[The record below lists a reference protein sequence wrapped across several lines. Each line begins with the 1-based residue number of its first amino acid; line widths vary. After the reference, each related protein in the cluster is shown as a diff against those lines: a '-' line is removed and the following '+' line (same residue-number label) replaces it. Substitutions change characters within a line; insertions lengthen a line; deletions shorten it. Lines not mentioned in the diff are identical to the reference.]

1 MMGHRTVILGLGLLL
16 LVGCAS
22 APKRPRS
29 QEAPF
34 RPATALLLPYAAPDG
49 SLTRVQLREGLKR
62 DFDKADANHSGC
74 LDANEIRAINQQR
87 WKNDASSASPLIDFK
102 SNGCFDFE
110 EFAATPLTVF
120 DMLDANGTGKL
131 TAKQLK
137 PGSQSTGQ
145 QQDQSN
151 NNTQQQGQG
160 HHRHGGGGG
169 QGGGDQD

>member
-1 MMGHRTVILGLGLLL
+1 MTGQRTVILGLGLLL
-16 LVGCAS
+16 LAGCAG

-34 RPATALLLPYAAPDG
+34 RPATMLLLPYAAPDG
-49 SLTRVQLREGLKR
+49 SLTRLQLREGLKR

-74 LDANEIRAINQQR
+74 LDANEVRTINQQR

-102 SNGCFDFE
+102 NNGCFDFE

-131 TAKQLK
+131 TAQQLK
-137 PGSQSTGQ
+137 PGTKPAGT
-145 QQDQSN
+145 QQDPS
-151 NNTQQQGQG
+151 TDSSQQQG
-160 HHRHGGGGG
+160 HHRHGGGG
-169 QGGGDQD
+169 Q